1 MSVGPSELANELKTL
16 RKGRGLQAPRL
27 AEQVGP
33 KLRALCGIGEN
44 ENAASIREKLTK
56 QIRILASGLPE
67 DLRHVVTIALALQP
81 DVQHQFLRE
90 RVQSLAEQQRRDV
103 RTIRRRMDEGFD
115 LLAEIAAR
123 PIEDRPH
130 GTARGWYVERFEAIL
145 RLDKTSPETYERRRI
160 VSDADGLDVLKPT
173 QTQPRDRSQPD
184 HDLNVEAHFGV
195 TLLGKRKVTESRFAF
210 ELALP
215 APLDIGQKHE
225 YGLIVRVPENQL
237 MEPHYVLFPE
247 RRCDEFELRIRFDLD
262 RLPSQIWRVDEVFHR
277 DIDENRPTADLLT
290 IDGVGEVHLSF
301 RNLLPGHGYGAQ
313 WTAAQS

>member
-1 MSVGPSELANELKTL
+1 MPVGPSELANELKTL

-27 AEQVGP
+27 ADQVGP
-33 KLRALCGIGEN
+33 MLRALCGIGEN

-56 QIRILASGLPE
+56 QLRILASGLPE
-67 DLRHVVTIALALQP
+67 DLRHVVTTALALQP

-90 RVQSLAEQQRRDV
+90 RVQSLAEEQRRDV

-130 GTARGWYVERFEAIL
+130 GTARGWYVERFEAIMQ
-145 RLDKTSPETYERRRI
+145 LDKTSPVSYERRRI
-160 VSDADGLDVLKPT
+160 VAEADGLDMLK
-173 QTQPRDRSQPD
+173 QSHTQPRDRSETE

-195 TLLGKRKVTESRFAF
+195 TLLGKQKVTESRFAF

-215 APLDIGQKHE
+215 APLGIGEKHE
-225 YGLIVRVPENQL
+225 YGLIIRVPESQP
-237 MEPHYVLFPE
+237 MVPRYVLFPD

-262 RLPSQIWRVDEVFHR
+262 RPPSQIWRVEEVFHR
-277 DIDENRPTADLLT
+277 DIDENQPTADLLT
-290 IDGVGEVHLSF
+290 IDGVGEVHLFF
-301 RNLLPGHGYGAQ
+301 RDLLPGHGYGAQ
-313 WTAAQS
+313 WTAHQN

>member
-1 MSVGPSELANELKTL
+1 VSVGPSELANELKTL

-103 RTIRRRMDEGFD
+103 RTIRRRMDEGFE

-123 PIEDRPH
+123 PAEDRPH
-130 GTARGWYVERFEAIL
+130 GTARGWYIERFEAIL
-145 RLDKTSPETYERRRI
+145 RLDRTPPENYERRRI
-160 VSDADGLDVLKPT
+160 VSEADGLDMLKPT
-173 QTQPRDRSQPD
+173 QTQPGSRSNPDR
-184 HDLNVEAHFGV
+184 DLNVEAHFGV
-195 TLLGKRKVTESRFAF
+195 TLLDTRKVTQSRFAF
-210 ELALP
+210 HLGLP
-215 APLDIGQKHE
+215 APLGIGEKHE
-225 YGLIVRVPENQL
+225 YGLIIRVPEP
-237 MEPHYVLFPE
+237 MVPHYVLFPE

-262 RLPSQIWRVDEVFHR
+262 RLPSQIWRVEEVFHR
-277 DIDENRPTADLLT
+277 DIDDNQPTADLLT

-313 WTAAQS
+313 WTAAQN